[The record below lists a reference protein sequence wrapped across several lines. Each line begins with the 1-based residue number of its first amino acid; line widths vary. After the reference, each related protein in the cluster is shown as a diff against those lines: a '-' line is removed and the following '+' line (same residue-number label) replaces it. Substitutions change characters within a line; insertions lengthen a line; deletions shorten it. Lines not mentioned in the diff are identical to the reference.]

1 MATLSR
7 IRVHPIKALD
17 PEEPETVRISEVGGL
32 AGDRSYAIVDGNG
45 RYVNGKLT
53 AKVHRLRSSVD
64 LQRGVVQ
71 LHTERDDPGPGAGD
85 VEPARF
91 DLDGDRE
98 ALEAWLSDYF
108 GVDVAVEAAAGG
120 DLADSRV
127 YSDVVAGATVV
138 STATLRE
145 VASWFPDVDV
155 ESVRRR
161 FRANLEVDGVEAFWE
176 DRLVPGG
183 DRSKGASS
191 GGPRLRIGDVAFGG
205 VKHVNRCV
213 VPTRDPYTGADTEG
227 FRERFV
233 RKREDTFP
241 QWADRDAFDH
251 FYALTTLVHPDEGDW
266 DGSIAVGDEVDLL
279 DG

>member
-17 PEEPETVRISEVGGL
+17 PEEPDAVRISTVGGL
-32 AGDRSYAIVDGNG
+32 EGDRSYAIVDGNG

-53 AKVHRLRSSVD
+53 AEVHRLRSSVD
-64 LQRGVVQ
+64 LERGVVE
-71 LHTERDDPGPGAGD
+71 LRAEDDARDHPPSD

-108 GVDVAVEAAAGG
+108 GVEVAVEAAAGG

-145 VASWFPDVDV
+145 VASWFTDVDV

-183 DRSKGASS
+183 DGSEGGA
-191 GGPRLRIGDVAFGG
+191 PRLRIGDVAFEG

-213 VPTRDPYTGADTEG
+213 VPTRDPYTGADTED

-233 RKREDTFP
+233 HKREETFP
-241 QWADRDAFDH
+241 EWADRDAFDH
-251 FYALTTLVHPDEGDW
+251 FYALTTLVHPDESDW
-266 DGSIAVGDEVDLL
+266 DGRIARGDEVELL

>member
-1 MATLSR
+1 VATLSR

-53 AKVHRLRSSVD
+53 AAVHRLRSSVD
-64 LQRGVVQ
+64 LARGVVELRTQ
-71 LHTERDDPGPGAGD
+71 EDDPGPGAGD

-91 DLDGDRE
+91 ELDGDRE
-98 ALEAWLSDYF
+98 ALEVWLSDYF
-108 GVDVAVEAAAGG
+108 GVEVAVEAAAGG

-176 DRLVPGG
+176 DRLVPDGTG
-183 DRSKGASS
+183 PDGS
-191 GGPRLRIGDVAFGG
+191 GPRLRIGDVTFQG

-233 RKREDTFP
+233 RKREETFP
-241 QWADRDAFDH
+241 EWADRDAFDH
-251 FYALTTLVHPDEGDW
+251 FYALTTLVHPGEADW
-266 DGSIAVGDEVDLL
+266 DGSIAVGNEVELL